1 MKKCLIVLSICSVV
15 LFLSMSPRMRDGR
28 YRGVE
33 QTLDYFR
40 VNASSFAESTADLQ
54 QSIKQLDKNNPA
66 SVDKAITSLKECRL
80 RFKNIEFFF
89 NYFFRSLS
97 VIYNAPAVVEVE
109 EPFLEYR
116 EPIGLQVIASLLFA
130 DDPFAE
136 KEQLVAQASLVYE
149 AAGDL
154 HALLYQLPV
163 TDEQVLESIQLELI
177 NVMTLG
183 IAGFDTPELKTGISE
198 SKQTLLALQ
207 EVLQPFLTSSK
218 ESDSVRFYM
227 NAAIEFIHKNE
238 SFDVFDR
245 LGFLTGAALPLQECL
260 RYFIRKEGLELNTT
274 GVLNYKTVNIFRP
287 GAIDINHTL
296 EVDSAMAALGKTLFF
311 EKALSGNR
319 TRSCATCHQ
328 PEKYFTDG
336 LVKSIA
342 LDGHSTV
349 QRNSPT
355 LLYAAFQYSQFWDG
369 RVKHL
374 EEQIKDV
381 LQNPVEMNADHQQ
394 IITYLKTDKHYAA
407 KFDQLFG
414 NTQKDSTISIANVA
428 SSIAAFIKT
437 LAPFQ
442 SPFDRYMNG
451 DKTALTK
458 EQVNGFNLFMGKAMC
473 GTCHTAPMFNGLTPP
488 LYERTVLEIVG
499 TTNSNNFTAPALSAD
514 SGRYATYP
522 IDFYMGAFKTPGLRN
537 VAHTAPYM
545 HNGALS
551 TLEDVLV
558 FYNKGGGQGLGLHVP
573 NQTLSGDSLQL
584 STAEMAN
591 VISFLHSLSDPQYS
605 FR

>member
-1 MKKCLIVLSICSVV
+1 MKKCLIILSICCVV
-15 LFLSMSPRMRDGR
+15 FFLSMSPHIRDGR
-28 YRGVE
+28 HRGVE

-40 VNASSFAESTADLQ
+40 VNATSFAESTADLQ

-66 SVDKAITSLKECRL
+66 SVDKALTSLKECRL
-80 RFKNIEFFF
+80 RFKSIEFFF

-97 VIYNAPAVVEVE
+97 SIYNAPPVIEVE

-136 KEQLVAQASLVYE
+136 KEQLLAQASLVYE
-149 AAGDL
+149 SAGDL

-163 TDEQVLESIQLELI
+163 TDEQILESIQLELI

-183 IAGFDTPELKTGISE
+183 IAGFDTPELKTGVIE
-198 SKQTLLALQ
+198 AKQTLLAVR
-207 EVLQPFLTSSK
+207 EVLHPFLTNSP

-227 NAAIEFIHKNE
+227 NAAIEFIHKIE
-238 SFDVFDR
+238 SFDAFDR
-245 LGFLTGAALPLQECL
+245 LGFLTGGALPLQEHL

-274 GVLNYKTVNIFRP
+274 GVLNYTTANIFRSD
-287 GAIDINHTL
+287 AFNINNVLT
-296 EVDSAMAALGKTLFF
+296 VDSAMAALGRILFF
-311 EKALSGNR
+311 EKALSGNH

-336 LVKSIA
+336 LVKSMS
-342 LDGHSTV
+342 LDGRSTV
-349 QRNSPT
+349 QRNAPT

-374 EEQIKDV
+374 EEQIKNV
-381 LQNPVEMNADHQQ
+381 LQNPAEMNADHQQ
-394 IITYLKTDKHYAA
+394 IITYLKTDKRYAN

-414 NTQKDSTISIANVA
+414 NKQNDSAVSIENVA
-428 SSIAAFIKT
+428 LSIAAFIKT

-442 SPFDRYMNG
+442 SAFDRYLNG
-451 DKTALTK
+451 DKRALTK
-458 EQVNGFNLFMGKAMC
+458 QQINGFNLFMGKAMC
-473 GTCHTAPMFNGLTPP
+473 GTCHTAPLFNGLTPP
-488 LYERTVLEIVG
+488 FYERTVLEIIG
-499 TTNSNNFTAPALSAD
+499 TTNSSDFTIPVLSDD

-522 IDFYMGAFKTPGLRN
+522 IDFYKGAFKTPGLRN
-537 VAHTAPYM
+537 VANTAPYM
-545 HNGALS
+545 HNGALT
-551 TLEDVLV
+551 TLEEVLV

-573 NQTLSGDSLQL
+573 NQTLAGDSLQL

-591 VISFLHSLSDPQYS
+591 VISFLHSLSDPLNSLQ
-605 FR
+605 